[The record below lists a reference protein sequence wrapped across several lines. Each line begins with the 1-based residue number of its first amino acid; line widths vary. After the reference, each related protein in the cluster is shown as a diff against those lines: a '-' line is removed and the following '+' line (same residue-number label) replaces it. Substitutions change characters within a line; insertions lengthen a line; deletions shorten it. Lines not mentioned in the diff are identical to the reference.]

1 MSTLCKMSNDQ
12 FNAFS
17 SVKGLIIAFMC
28 SSFIIDPKYV
38 ALLFLDY
45 WKQKQKKKERIVS
58 LYCNAYLFGV
68 WWSAE
73 RKNNENKLL
82 KLWGN

>member
-28 SSFIIDPKYV
+28 SSFIIDPKYM

-45 WKQKQKKKERIVS
+45 WKQKKKKKWCPYIATRICS
-58 LYCNAYLFGV
+58 GFNG
-68 WWSAE
+68 E
-73 RKNNENKLL
+73 L
-82 KLWGN
+82 KEKIMKINY

>member
-45 WKQKQKKKERIVS
+45 WKQKQKKKKKLCPYIATRICS
-58 LYCNAYLFGV
+58 GFDGA
-68 WWSAE
+68 
-73 RKNNENKLL
+73 L
-82 KLWGN
+82 KEKIMKINY